1 MKVVS
6 VRSFRDRAT
15 ELLRSAEP
23 ILVMRGGLPAGFWV
37 PWDRSDLPD
46 EVRRAIFVHLAEVI
60 AEELKARGVTEEE
73 VLADFD
79 AARRS
84 RR

>member
-1 MKVVS
+1 MKVVN

-23 ILVMRGGLPAGFWV
+23 ILVTRDGVPAGFWV
-37 PWDRSDLPD
+37 PWDRSDLPE
-46 EVRRAIFVHLAEVI
+46 EVRRGIFVHLAQVI
-60 AEELKARGVTEEE
+60 AQGLAAKGITEEE
-73 VLADFD
+73 VLADFN